1 MISPAVIKAL
11 LIAAVAVALGFAWNG
26 FIKHEQN
33 IGYQKAVAEYNVKLL
48 AAKEAADRREQE
60 LTTQV
65 QEAQANGLKREET
78 IRTLAAAVGK
88 SSDSLRNTA
97 NAIRLGLPH
106 ATVEAARTAADA
118 FAAVF
123 TDCQGRYAN
132 VAAKADGHASDVRTL
147 EEAWPQ

>member
-1 MISPAVIKAL
+1 MISPTLIKAL
-11 LIAAVAVALGFAWNG
+11 LIAAVVAAAVVAWNH
-26 FIKHEQN
+26 FLDYEQS
-33 IGYQKAVAEYNVKLL
+33 IGYDRAAAEYNVKLL
-48 AAKEAADRREQE
+48 AAKEAADKREQE

-78 IRTLAAAVGK
+78 IKALAAAVGK

-97 NAIRLGLPH
+97 NAIRLGLPN

-118 FAAVF
+118 FATVF
-123 TDCQGRYAN
+123 TDCQGRYGAL
-132 VAAKADGHASDVRTL
+132 AEKADGHANDVRTL

>member
-1 MISPAVIKAL
+1 MNSLILRFVAGAL
-11 LIAAVAVALGFAWNG
+11 AIAALIFAWNR
-26 FIKHEQN
+26 FLDYEQD
-33 IGYQKAVAEYNVKLL
+33 IGYQKAVAEYTVKLL
-48 AAKEAADRREQE
+48 EAKEIADRREQE

-118 FAAVF
+118 FATVF
-123 TDCQGRYAN
+123 TDCQRRYAD
-132 VAAKADGHASDVRTL
+132 VAEKADGHASDVRTL

>member
-1 MISPAVIKAL
+1 MISPLVIKPL
-11 LIAAVAVALGFAWNG
+11 LIAVAIAALVFAWNR
-26 FIKHEQN
+26 FLDYEQN
-33 IGYQKAVAEYNVKLL
+33 IGYQKAVAEYTVKLL
-48 AAKEAADRREQE
+48 EAKEAADKREQE
-60 LTTQV
+60 LSAQV

-78 IRTLAAAVGK
+78 IKALAAAVGK
-88 SSDSLRNTA
+88 SSDSLRHTA

-123 TDCQGRYAN
+123 TDCQGRYGEL
-132 VAAKADGHASDVRTL
+132 AAKADGHASDVRTL

>member
-1 MISPAVIKAL
+1 MISPTIIKAL
-11 LIAAVAVALGFAWNG
+11 LIAAVAVAAVLAWNW
-26 FIKHEQN
+26 FIKHEQS

-48 AAKEAADRREQE
+48 AAKEASDQREQE
-60 LTTQV
+60 LSAQV

-97 NAIRLGLPH
+97 NAIRLGLPN

-118 FAAVF
+118 FATVF
-123 TDCQGRYAN
+123 TDCQGRYAD

>member
-1 MISPAVIKAL
+1 MISPTLIKAL
-11 LIAAVAVALGFAWNG
+11 LIAAVVVALGFAWNG

-33 IGYQKAVAEYNVKLL
+33 IGYQKAVAEYTVKLL
-48 AAKEAADRREQE
+48 EAKEKADKREQE

-118 FAAVF
+118 FATVF
-123 TDCQGRYAN
+123 TDCQGRYAD

-147 EEAWPQ
+147 EEAWPK

>member
-1 MISPAVIKAL
+1 MNLILIKAL
-11 LIAAVAVALGFAWNG
+11 AAALLVAGLIFGFNV
-26 FIKHEQN
+26 FVDHQRD

-48 AAKEAADRREQE
+48 AAKEAADKREQE

-78 IRTLAAAVGK
+78 IKALAAAVGK

-97 NAIRLGLPH
+97 NAIRLGLPN

-118 FAAVF
+118 FATVF
-123 TDCQGRYAN
+123 SECQGRYGAL
-132 VAAKADGHASDVRTL
+132 AEKADGHANDVRTL

>member
-1 MISPAVIKAL
+1 MIPPVAIKAL
-11 LIAAVAVALGFAWNG
+11 LIAAVVVALGFAWNG
-26 FIKHEQN
+26 FIKHEQS
-33 IGYQKAVAEYNVKLL
+33 IGYQKAVAEYTVKLL
-48 AAKEAADRREQE
+48 AAMEAADKRERE
-60 LTTQV
+60 LTAQV
-65 QEAQANGLKREET
+65 KEAQDNGLKREET

-118 FAAVF
+118 FATVF
-123 TDCQGRYAN
+123 TDCQGRYGEL
-132 VAAKADGHASDVRTL
+132 AAKADGHASDVRTL

>member
-1 MISPAVIKAL
+1 MISPTIIKAL

-26 FIKHEQN
+26 FIKHEQG
-33 IGYQKAVAEYNVKLL
+33 IGYQKAVAEYTVKLL
-48 AAKEAADRREQE
+48 EAKEKADKREQE

-78 IRTLAAAVGK
+78 IKALAAAVGK
-88 SSDSLRNTA
+88 SSDSLRHTA
-97 NAIRLGLPH
+97 DTIRLGLPN
-106 ATVEAARTAADA
+106 ATVQAARTAADA

-123 TDCQGRYAN
+123 TECQGRYGAL
-132 VAAKADGHASDVRTL
+132 AEKSDGHANDVRTL

>member
-1 MISPAVIKAL
+1 MISPTIIKAL

-26 FIKHEQN
+26 FIKHEQG
-33 IGYQKAVAEYNVKLL
+33 IGYDRAVAEYNVKLL

-78 IRTLAAAVGK
+78 IKALAAAVGK

-97 NAIRLGLPH
+97 NALRLGLPH

-118 FAAVF
+118 FATVF
-123 TDCQGRYAN
+123 TDCQRRYAD
-132 VAAKADGHASDVRTL
+132 VAEKADGHASDVRTL

>member
-1 MISPAVIKAL
+1 MNLL
-11 LIAAVAVALGFAWNG
+11 LIKILGGVAIIVAALFMWDWH
-26 FIKHEQN
+26 IDHERG

-48 AAKEAADRREQE
+48 EAKEAADQRERE
-60 LTTQV
+60 LTAQI

-88 SSDSLRNTA
+88 SSDSLRDTA
-97 NAIRLGLPH
+97 NAIRLGLPS

-123 TDCQGRYAN
+123 SECQGRYGAL
-132 VAAKADGHASDVRTL
+132 AEKADGHANDVRTL
-147 EEAWPQ
+147 EEAWPK

>member
-1 MISPAVIKAL
+1 MISPTIIKAL

-48 AAKEAADRREQE
+48 AAKEAADKREKE

-78 IRTLAAAVGK
+78 IKALAAAVGK

-97 NAIRLGLPH
+97 NAIRLGLPL

-118 FAAVF
+118 FATVF
-123 TDCQGRYAN
+123 TDCQRRYTEMAER
-132 VAAKADGHASDVRTL
+132 ADGHANDVRTL
-147 EEAWPQ
+147 EEAWPR

>member
-1 MISPAVIKAL
+1 MISPTIIKAL

-26 FIKHEQN
+26 FIKHERN

-48 AAKEAADRREQE
+48 EAKEAAYKREQE

-88 SSDSLRNTA
+88 SSDSLRDTA
-97 NAIRLGLPH
+97 NAIRLGLPS

-123 TDCQGRYAN
+123 TECQQRYVE
-132 VAAKADGHASDVRTL
+132 VARAADGHANDVRTL

>member
-1 MISPAVIKAL
+1 MISPTIIKAL

-48 AAKEAADRREQE
+48 AAKEAADKREQE

-78 IRTLAAAVGK
+78 IKALAAAVGK

-97 NAIRLGLPH
+97 NAIRLGLPN

-118 FAAVF
+118 FATVF
-123 TDCQGRYAN
+123 TDCQRRYAD
-132 VAAKADGHASDVRTL
+132 VAEKADGHASDVRTL
-147 EEAWPQ
+147 EEAWPK

>member
-1 MISPAVIKAL
+1 MIPPVAIKAL

-48 AAKEAADRREQE
+48 AAKEVADKREQE
-60 LTTQV
+60 LSAQV

-97 NAIRLGLPH
+97 NAIRLGLPL

-123 TDCQGRYAN
+123 TDCQRRYAD
-132 VAAKADGHASDVRTL
+132 VAEKADGHANDVRTL

>member
-1 MISPAVIKAL
+1 MIPPVAIKAL
-11 LIAAVAVALGFAWNG
+11 LIAAVIAAAIFAWNWHV
-26 FIKHEQN
+26 KHEQN
-33 IGYQKAVAEYNVKLL
+33 IGYDKAVAEYNVKLL
-48 AAKEAADRREQE
+48 AAKEASDKREQE

-78 IRTLAAAVGK
+78 IKALAAAVGK

-97 NAIRLGLPH
+97 NALRLGLPH

-118 FAAVF
+118 FATVF
-123 TDCQGRYAN
+123 TDCQRRYAD

>member
-1 MISPAVIKAL
+1 MISPAVIKPL
-11 LIAAVAVALGFAWNG
+11 LIAAVIAAAVVAWNH
-26 FIKHEQN
+26 FLDYEQN

-78 IRTLAAAVGK
+78 IKALAAAVGK

-97 NAIRLGLPH
+97 NAIRLGLPN

-118 FAAVF
+118 FATVF
-123 TDCQGRYAN
+123 TDCQRRYAD
-132 VAAKADGHASDVRTL
+132 VAEKADGHASDVRTL
-147 EEAWPQ
+147 EEAWPK

>member
-11 LIAAVAVALGFAWNG
+11 LIAAVIAAAIFAWNW
-26 FIKHEQN
+26 FIDYERS
-33 IGYQKAVAEYNVKLL
+33 IGYDKAVAEYNVKLL
-48 AAKEAADRREQE
+48 AAKEAADKREQE
-60 LTTQV
+60 LSAQV

-78 IRTLAAAVGK
+78 IKALAAAVGK

-97 NAIRLGLPH
+97 NAIRLGLPI

-118 FAAVF
+118 FATVF
-123 TDCQGRYAN
+123 SECQGRYGEL
-132 VAAKADGHASDVRTL
+132 AAKADGHASDVRTL

>member
-11 LIAAVAVALGFAWNG
+11 LIAAVIAAAIFAWNW
-26 FIKHEQN
+26 FIDYERS
-33 IGYQKAVAEYNVKLL
+33 IGYDKAVAEYNVKLL
-48 AAKEAADRREQE
+48 AAKEKADKREQE

-78 IRTLAAAVGK
+78 IKALAAAVGK

-97 NAIRLGLPH
+97 NAIRLGLPL
-106 ATVEAARTAADA
+106 ATVQAARTAADA

-123 TDCQGRYAN
+123 TDCQQRYVE
-132 VAAKADGHASDVRTL
+132 VARAADGHLNDYRTL
-147 EEAWPQ
+147 SEAWPK

>member
-1 MISPAVIKAL
+1 MISPTIIKAL

-48 AAKEAADRREQE
+48 AAKEASDKREKE

-78 IRTLAAAVGK
+78 IKALAAAVGK

-123 TDCQGRYAN
+123 TDCQRRYVD
-132 VAAKADGHASDVRTL
+132 VARAADGHASDVRTL

>member
-1 MISPAVIKAL
+1 MISPTIIKAL

-26 FIKHEQN
+26 FIKHEQG
-33 IGYQKAVAEYNVKLL
+33 IGYDRAVAEYNVKLL

-78 IRTLAAAVGK
+78 IKALAAAVGK

-97 NAIRLGLPH
+97 NALRLGLPH

-118 FAAVF
+118 FATVF
-123 TDCQGRYAN
+123 TDCQRRYAD

>member
-1 MISPAVIKAL
+1 MISPTIIKAL

-26 FIKHEQN
+26 FIKHEQD

-48 AAKEAADRREQE
+48 EAKEAADKREQE
-60 LTTQV
+60 LSAQV

-123 TDCQGRYAN
+123 TDCQGRYAD

>member
-1 MISPAVIKAL
+1 MISPTIIKAL

-33 IGYQKAVAEYNVKLL
+33 IGYDKAVAEYNVKLL
-48 AAKEAADRREQE
+48 AAKEAADKREQE
-60 LTTQV
+60 LSAQV

-97 NAIRLGLPH
+97 NAIRLGLPN

-118 FAAVF
+118 FATVF
-123 TDCQGRYAN
+123 TDCQRRYAD
-132 VAAKADGHASDVRTL
+132 VAEKADGHANDVRTL
-147 EEAWPQ
+147 EEAWPK

>member
-1 MISPAVIKAL
+1 MNELALKAL
-11 LIAAVAVALGFAWNG
+11 ATVILVAGLIFGYNVFVD
-26 FIKHEQN
+26 HQRD

-48 AAKEAADRREQE
+48 AAKEAADKREQE
-60 LTTQV
+60 LSAQV

-78 IRTLAAAVGK
+78 IKALAAAVGK

-97 NAIRLGLPH
+97 NAIRLGLPL

-123 TDCQGRYAN
+123 TDCQGRYGEL
-132 VAAKADGHASDVRTL
+132 AAKADGHASDVRTL
-147 EEAWPQ
+147 EEAWPK

>member
-1 MISPAVIKAL
+1 MISPTIIKAL

-48 AAKEAADRREQE
+48 AAKEAADKREQE
-60 LTTQV
+60 LSAQV

-78 IRTLAAAVGK
+78 IKALAAAVGK

-97 NAIRLGLPH
+97 NAIRLGLPN

-118 FAAVF
+118 FATVF
-123 TDCQGRYAN
+123 TDCQRRYAD
-132 VAAKADGHASDVRTL
+132 VAEKADGHASDVRTL

>member
-1 MISPAVIKAL
+1 MISPTIVKAL

-48 AAKEAADRREQE
+48 AAKEAADKREQE
-60 LTTQV
+60 LSAQV

-88 SSDSLRNTA
+88 SSDSLLNTA
-97 NAIRLGLPH
+97 NAIRLGLPN

-118 FAAVF
+118 FATVF
-123 TDCQGRYAN
+123 TDCQGRYGEL
-132 VAAKADGHASDVRTL
+132 AAKADGHASDVRTL

>member
-11 LIAAVAVALGFAWNG
+11 LIAAVIAAAIFAWNW
-26 FIKHEQN
+26 FIDYERS
-33 IGYQKAVAEYNVKLL
+33 IGYDRAVAEYNVKLL
-48 AAKEAADRREQE
+48 AAKEAADQREQE
-60 LTTQV
+60 LSAQV

-78 IRTLAAAVGK
+78 IKALAAAVGK

-97 NAIRLGLPH
+97 NAIRLGLPL
-106 ATVEAARTAADA
+106 ATVQAARTAADA

-123 TDCQGRYAN
+123 TDCQGRYAD

>member
-1 MISPAVIKAL
+1 MNELALKAL
-11 LIAAVAVALGFAWNG
+11 TTVILVAGLIFGFNV
-26 FIKHEQN
+26 FVDHQRD

-48 AAKEAADRREQE
+48 EANEAADKREQE
-60 LTTQV
+60 LTAQV

-78 IRTLAAAVGK
+78 IKALAAAVGK

-118 FAAVF
+118 FATVF
-123 TDCQGRYAN
+123 TDCQGRYGEL
-132 VAAKADGHASDVRTL
+132 AAKADGHASDVRTL

>member
-1 MISPAVIKAL
+1 MISPTIIKAL

-33 IGYQKAVAEYNVKLL
+33 IGYQKAVAEYNVKLIE
-48 AAKEAADRREQE
+48 AKERADKRERE
-60 LTTQV
+60 LTAQV
-65 QEAQANGLKREET
+65 KEAQDNGLKREET

-97 NAIRLGLPH
+97 NAIRLGLPL

-118 FAAVF
+118 FATVF
-123 TDCQGRYAN
+123 SECQRRYAD
-132 VAAKADGHASDVRTL
+132 VAEKADRHWSDYREL
-147 EEAWPQ
+147 SEAWPR

>member
-1 MISPAVIKAL
+1 MIPPVAIKAL
-11 LIAAVAVALGFAWNG
+11 LIASAAVALGFAWNW
-26 FIKHEQN
+26 FIDYERS
-33 IGYQKAVAEYNVKLL
+33 IGYDKAVAEYNVKLL

-78 IRTLAAAVGK
+78 IKALAAAVGK
-88 SSDSLRNTA
+88 SSDSLRNAA

-118 FAAVF
+118 FATVF
-123 TDCQGRYAN
+123 TDCQGRYAD

>member
-11 LIAAVAVALGFAWNG
+11 LIAAVIAAAVVAWNH
-26 FIKHEQN
+26 FLDYEQN

-78 IRTLAAAVGK
+78 IKALAAAVGK

-118 FAAVF
+118 FATVF
-123 TDCQGRYAN
+123 TDCQGRYAD

>member
-1 MISPAVIKAL
+1 MISQTIIRAL
-11 LIAAVAVALGFAWNG
+11 LIAAVIAASVVAWNH
-26 FIKHEQN
+26 FLDYEQG
-33 IGYQKAVAEYNVKLL
+33 IGYDRAVAEYNVKLI
-48 AAKEAADRREQE
+48 AAKEAADKREKE

-78 IRTLAAAVGK
+78 IKALAAAVGK

-118 FAAVF
+118 FATVF
-123 TDCQGRYAN
+123 TDCQGRYGEL
-132 VAAKADGHASDVRTL
+132 AAKADGHASDVRTL

>member
-1 MISPAVIKAL
+1 MSDLALKAL
-11 LIAAVAVALGFAWNG
+11 AVALLVAGLIFGFNV
-26 FIKHEQN
+26 FVDHQRD
-33 IGYQKAVAEYNVKLL
+33 IGYQKAVAEYTVKLL
-48 AAKEAADRREQE
+48 EAKEAADKREQE

-97 NAIRLGLPH
+97 NAIRLGLPL

-123 TDCQGRYAN
+123 SECQGRYGSLAE
-132 VAAKADGHASDVRTL
+132 KADGHANDVRTL

>member
-1 MISPAVIKAL
+1 MIPPVAIKAL
-11 LIAAVAVALGFAWNG
+11 LIASVAVALGFAWNG
-26 FIKHEQN
+26 FIKHEQS
-33 IGYQKAVAEYNVKLL
+33 IGYDKAVAEYNVKLL

-78 IRTLAAAVGK
+78 IKALAAAVGK

-106 ATVEAARTAADA
+106 ATVQAARTAADA
-118 FAAVF
+118 FATVF
-123 TDCQGRYAN
+123 SECQGRYGEL
-132 VAAKADGHASDVRTL
+132 AAKADGHASDVRTL

>member
-1 MISPAVIKAL
+1 MSDLAIKAL
-11 LIAAVAVALGFAWNG
+11 ATVILVAGLIFGFNV
-26 FIKHEQN
+26 FVDHQRD
-33 IGYQKAVAEYNVKLL
+33 IGYQKRAAEDNVKLL
-48 AAKEAADRREQE
+48 AAKEAADKREQE

-78 IRTLAAAVGK
+78 IKALAAAVGK

-118 FAAVF
+118 FATVF
-123 TDCQGRYAN
+123 TDCQGRYAD